1 MVNPKEDAMVELR
14 DDKLIFTFP
23 EIHPEARLT
32 VAFNRTLRIP
42 DDGKTYPLPP
52 GLGNFPVE
60 HIDDY
65 DGIPEAW
72 IPYGG
77 IMLPM
82 YQSEALWLSFNSSWI
97 SDHEARYPFAIKI
110 GTGKINAVTG
120 EYWTNG
126 LSKNPQGYLVVPGQ
140 PWLDGYCVERGIIR
154 QFVAL
159 PLGAGYSAE
168 EQITGKDEFGGIQI
182 EVIPMNI
189 DAFNDR
195 WPVREKQSPILTF
208 NESAPPRVTYCRSK
222 KKHTMSLAPGG
233 RMRQEIF
240 EDQFKSFEW
249 DRQTSSRCFV
259 HLANSVQWKK
269 ITGKNPPTFPIA
281 AKDYSEHGLP
291 WFDYYSDL
299 KPLPG
304 SRVLSKLKSVFEKGK
319 DEMDDPL
326 PENNSASPQ
335 NIVPIQSDHH
345 TTSIYKVREW

>member
-32 VAFNRTLRIP
+32 VAFKRTLRIP

-52 GLGNFPVE
+52 GLGNFPLE

-82 YQSEALWLSFNSSWI
+82 YQSEALWLNFTSFQI
-97 SDHEARYPFAIKI
+97 HEHNALYPFAIKI

-120 EYWTNG
+120 ESWTKG
-126 LSKNPQGYLVVPGQ
+126 FSQDPQGYLVVPGQ

-154 QFVAL
+154 QFVAM

-168 EQITGKDEFGGIQI
+168 EQITGKDSFGGLQI
-182 EVIPMNI
+182 EVFPFHRE
-189 DAFNDR
+189 AFLER
-195 WPVREKQSPILTF
+195 WPELDQAELDYWAENR
-208 NESAPPRVTYCRSK
+208 PRYCRARK
-222 KKHTMSLAPGG
+222 KKSMSLAPGG

-240 EDQFKSFEW
+240 EDPFKSFEW
-249 DRQTSSRCFV
+249 NQQTSSRCFI
-259 HLANSVQWKK
+259 HLANSVEWKT
-269 ITGKNPPTFPIA
+269 ITGKNPPTLPMT
-281 AKDYSEHGLP
+281 AKDYSRHGLP

-304 SRVLSKLKSVFEKGK
+304 SKVLNKLKSVFEKGK
-319 DEMDDPL
+319 SDLDNPL
-326 PENNSASPQ
+326 PENDSVSPEKIISIHSNSEDSP
-335 NIVPIQSDHH
+335 
-345 TTSIYKVREW
+345 YKVREW